1 MSITVVDHYYDYER
15 GWENTNPG
23 WHEVII
29 NYIDREKHRLIIE
42 WMYEK
47 IDNPE
52 RHARWVRLEDS
63 SRFRFRY
70 ERDYI
75 LFTLRWS

>member
-1 MSITVVDHYYDYER
+1 MTVVDHYYDYER
-15 GWENTNPG
+15 GWVDTNKG
-23 WHEVII
+23 WHECTLDWIT
-29 NYIDREKHRLIIE
+29 RTQHRDIVE

-47 IDNPE
+47 LDNPE
-52 RHARWVRLEDS
+52 RHARWIRFEDCS
-63 SRFRFRY
+63 KFKFRY

>member
-1 MSITVVDHYYDYER
+1 MIAVDHYYDVER

-23 WHEVII
+23 WYEVVLH
-29 NYIDREKHRLIIE
+29 NLSTEKHRTIIQ

-47 IDNPE
+47 LDNPK
-52 RHARWVRLEDS
+52 RHCRWVIFTDC

-70 ERDYI
+70 EREYI